1 MKTIRCRDLNHKDGR
16 SGGSFVLYWMVAARR
31 ASWNFAL
38 DRALQLAGELGQPVL
53 IFEAL
58 RADYPWAN
66 ARLHRFAVQG
76 MVSNR
81 ESFGRAGL
89 TYYPYVEPVAGA
101 GKGLLEALAA
111 FASAIVTDDTPGHF
125 DPNHL
130 AAAASRVPVRLEA
143 VDSNGV
149 LPLRATE
156 QVFSSAYQFRRFLHR
171 ALPEHLLEMPAPKP
185 LSGRKQLQAVV
196 PTEIAK
202 RWPEADLDYLT
213 NGPVESA
220 LAMVDGTVGPVETS
234 GGEKAARSL
243 LRRFLARGLAPYGEA
258 RNVPD
263 ADGTSGLSPYLH
275 FGHIS
280 AHEVVESVL
289 RHEDWSP
296 ARADDDARGKREG
309 WWGLSPSAESFLDEL
324 ITWRELGYNMAAHA
338 PDYERY
344 ESLPAWARRTLAE
357 HAADRR
363 PHLYSLEE
371 FEMSATHDPL
381 WNAAQRQ
388 LVTEGRIHG
397 YLRMLWGKKIL
408 EWTRSPEEALNV
420 MVELNNTYALDGRD
434 PNSYS
439 GIFWVLGR
447 YDRPWGPE
455 RPVFGKI
462 RYMSS
467 ENTARKVGVSKYME
481 RYSQD

>member
-1 MKTIRCRDLNHKDGR
+1 MKPIRHRDLNNEDVH
-16 SGGSFVLYWMVAARR
+16 SGGAFVLYYMVAARR
-31 ASWNFAL
+31 SSWNFAL
-38 DRALQLAGELGQPVL
+38 DRALALGTELGRPVL
-53 IFEAL
+53 VLEVL
-58 RADYPWAN
+58 RADCPWAS

-101 GKGLLEALAA
+101 GKGLLEAVAA
-111 FASAIVTDDTPGHF
+111 FASAIVTDDFPGSLKA
-125 DPNHL
+125 NLL
-130 AAAASRVPVRLEA
+130 AEAGGTVPVRLEA
-143 VDSNGV
+143 VDSNGL
-149 LPLRATE
+149 LPLRAAE

-171 ALPEHLLEMPAPKP
+171 TLPEHLLEMPATKP

-202 RWPEADLDYLT
+202 RWPEADLDFLA

-220 LAMVDGTVGPVETS
+220 LAMVDGTVGPVETP
-234 GGEKAARSL
+234 GGEKAARSR
-243 LRRFLARGLAPYGEA
+243 LRRFLARRLAPYGEA

-289 RHEDWSP
+289 RQEDWSP
-296 ARADDDARGKREG
+296 ARADDGARGKREG

-324 ITWRELGYNMAAHA
+324 ITWRELGYNMATHA
-338 PDYERY
+338 PDYQRY

-363 PHLYSLEE
+363 PYLYSLEGVE
-371 FEMSATHDPL
+371 LSATHDPL

-388 LVTEGRIHG
+388 LVAEGRIHG

-408 EWTRSPEEALNV
+408 EWTRSPEEALDV

-434 PNSYS
+434 PNSYA

-467 ENTARKVGVSKYME
+467 QNTARKVAASEYME
-481 RYSQD
+481 RYGE